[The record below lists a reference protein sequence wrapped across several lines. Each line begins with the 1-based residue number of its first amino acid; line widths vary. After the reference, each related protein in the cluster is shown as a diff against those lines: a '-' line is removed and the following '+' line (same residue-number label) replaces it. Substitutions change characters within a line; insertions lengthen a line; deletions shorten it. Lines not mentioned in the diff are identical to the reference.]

1 MKSVSRLE
9 KEKKKMN
16 KKSDFDNFAEN
27 YREIHTKNVQGV
39 SGVDSGYF
47 GRQKIEIIQKEWGG
61 VKNRSGK
68 ARILDLGCGDGMNAV
83 HFQQYFMRM
92 EYYGIDISSASIM
105 QAKKLQGLNVHF
117 ECYDGKKIP
126 FEDQNFDIILVACVL
141 HHVPHGEHEKL
152 LSECNRVLKENG
164 CIYIFEHN
172 PVNPVT
178 RKLVSDCEF
187 DRDAVLV
194 RRGRLVSRMKRAG
207 FHNIKVSYIIFF
219 PRKGF
224 FKRALG
230 AEKLLRWLPLG
241 GQYYVSGQK

>member
-1 MKSVSRLE
+1 M
-9 KEKKKMN
+9 
-16 KKSDFDNFAEN
+16 
-27 YREIHTKNVQGV
+27 
-39 SGVDSGYF
+39 
-47 GRQKIEIIQKEWGG
+47 
-61 VKNRSGK
+61 
-68 ARILDLGCGDGMNAV
+68 GCGDGMNAV

-152 LSECNRVLKENG
+152 LSECNRVLK
-164 CIYIFEHN
+164 
-172 PVNPVT
+172 
-178 RKLVSDCEF
+178 
-187 DRDAVLV
+187 DAVLV